1 MKTML
6 HNLSKAKKS
15 VIAALLCMSM
25 VIGLLLAVP
34 PVSAQAVEINAQDQ
48 GFTLYGLGSGTT
60 TGFAT
65 GDKISVTNTSR
76 TADSK
81 KTAVYSYDGDGW
93 SKDGDDYVVWQ
104 GTGENTFEAYYPV
117 AEYASYAEFTIPVD
131 QIAGVSAADWM
142 TATYTGAKGENDAID
157 LTFHH
162 RLAKVTVKVTG
173 WGDEYTGEETL
184 SDPVFAGKH
193 SVVTANGD
201 VLTGNDTD
209 ASISTAWDS
218 DKAAT
223 AILIPATYGNGDTF
237 FTFKVDEETLTVN
250 APAELKLESGN
261 HYTFNLTV
269 GKEAV
274 TLTSVTVTGWADG
287 GTIDGGVAEAISAPQ
302 ITGISL
308 YDQHGA
314 TSLSGT
320 TYTVDI
326 SKDRMFNAPSVYA
339 KLEGNNLEL
348 LEDPS
353 YAGLYLVR
361 IKSETDVTTLGRFQE
376 ETVDTFVASD
386 VGNTYDICYSNDGG
400 NTWTDTGYDVTVIQ
414 SGENNDDDDL
424 IW

>member
-104 GTGENTFEAYYPV
+104 GTGDNTFEAYYPV
-117 AEYASYAEFTIPVD
+117 ADYASYTGFTIPSE
-131 QIAGVSAADWM
+131 QTAGVSVADWM

-157 LTFHH
+157 LTFNH

-184 SDPVFAGKH
+184 SAPEFAGKH
-193 SVVTANGD
+193 SAVTANADG
-201 VLTGNDTD
+201 LTGNDT
-209 ASISTAWDS
+209 AATISTAWDS

-223 AILIPATYGNGDTF
+223 AILIPATYGKGDAF

-250 APAELKLESGN
+250 APEELKLESGN

-274 TLTSVTVTGWADG
+274 TLTSVTVAGWADG

-302 ITGISL
+302 ITGVRL

-326 SKDRMFNAPSVYA
+326 SKDEMFNVPSVYA
-339 KLEGNNLEL
+339 NLEGNNLEL
-348 LEDPS
+348 LGDPS

-361 IKSETDVTTLGRFQE
+361 IKGVTTV
-376 ETVDTFVASD
+376 ETKHWFERRPVADFDESD
-386 VGNTYDICYSNDGG
+386 VGKTYDICYSNDGG
-400 NTWTDTGYDVTVIQ
+400 QTWTDTGYDVTVIQ